1 MNDIERPYFLENKEW
16 YYYDEEEGIY
26 KLTEKA
32 TEEAIKSYNEFYKA
46 VEEDENS
53 NR

>member
-32 TEEAIKSYNEFYKA
+32 PKEARESYRKFYEELVNEQ
-46 VEEDENS
+46 E
-53 NR
+53 